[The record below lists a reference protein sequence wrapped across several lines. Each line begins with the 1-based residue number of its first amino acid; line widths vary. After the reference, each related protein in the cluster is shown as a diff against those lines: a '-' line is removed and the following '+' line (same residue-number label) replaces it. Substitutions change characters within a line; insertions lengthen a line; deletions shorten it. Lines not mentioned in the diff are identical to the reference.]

1 MRNLAIRKLAF
12 VFGAAT
18 LAVIAADIP
27 AGTEVSVR
35 LGQTI
40 SSDKAKSGD
49 SWTGTLANDIVVS
62 GNTVAKKGDPVEGKV
77 VTAEASG
84 RLKGKA
90 VLDLQLSSINGTPVV
105 TSTYGSEGSGH
116 TTRNAA
122 SIGGGAAAG
131 AVIGAIAGGG
141 RGAAI
146 GSGIG
151 GAAGAGG
158 AAATG
163 KKDIKYPVET
173 ILSFT
178 IK

>member
-1 MRNLAIRKLAF
+1 MRNLAIQKLAF

-49 SWTGTLANDIVVS
+49 TWTGTLASDIVVS
-62 GNTVAKKGDPVEGKV
+62 GNTVAKRGDPVEGKV
-77 VTAEASG
+77 VTAESSG

-90 VLDLQLSSINGTPVV
+90 VLDLQLTSINGQSVI
-105 TSTYGSEGSGH
+105 TSIYASEGSGH
-116 TTRNAA
+116 TKRNAA

-131 AVIGAIAGGG
+131 AIIGAIAGGG
-141 RGAAI
+141 KGAAI
-146 GSGIG
+146 GSGVG

-163 KKDIKYPVET
+163 KKDIKYDVET
-173 ILSFT
+173 VLTFT
-178 IK
+178 VK